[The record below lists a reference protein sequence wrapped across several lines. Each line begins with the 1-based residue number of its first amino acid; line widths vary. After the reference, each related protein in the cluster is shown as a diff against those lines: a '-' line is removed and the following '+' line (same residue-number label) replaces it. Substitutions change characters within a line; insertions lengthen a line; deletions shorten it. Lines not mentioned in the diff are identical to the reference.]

1 MQKLK
6 VLLNLWFPVL
16 FWMALIFTFSSIQV
30 GSSSEFYWKDFIV
43 KKTAHL
49 IEYGIL
55 ATLMY
60 RGLIGSKVEKKKAM
74 YFAVLTAFMYG
85 LTDEF
90 HQSFTP
96 GRGPKFTDVIIDTT
110 GATIFIFGIIR
121 NIKKMPQTLQNIYTK
136 YQINND

>member
-16 FWMALIFTFSSIQV
+16 FWMALIFTFSSMQV
-30 GSSSEFYWKDFIV
+30 GSASEFYWKDFIV

-74 YFAVLTAFMYG
+74 YFAVLTAFTYG

-110 GATIFIFGIIR
+110 GATIFIFGIIK
-121 NIKKMPQTLQNIYTK
+121 NIKKMPTSIQNIYLK
-136 YQINND
+136 YRII

>member
-1 MQKLK
+1 M
-6 VLLNLWFPVL
+6 
-16 FWMALIFTFSSIQV
+16 QV
-30 GSSSEFYWKDFIV
+30 GSASEFYWKDFV
-43 KKTAHL
+43 FKKTAH
-49 IEYGIL
+49 IFEYGIL

-60 RGLIGSKVEKKKAM
+60 RGLTGSKVEKKKAM

-96 GRGPKFTDVIIDTT
+96 GRGPKFTDVLIDTT
-110 GATIFIFGIIR
+110 GATIFVFGIIK